1 LRVLKSYY
9 KIIVSLAVIL
19 GVINISL
26 AIVGQSNAVT
36 YFVASTIAYL
46 ACSLYLG
53 NLYPQT
59 KIAVNIIGVM
69 IFIGF
74 SVIVGL
80 KIISVLQ

>member
-1 LRVLKSYY
+1 MRALKSYY
-9 KIIVSLAVIL
+9 KMIVFLTVIL

-26 AIVGQSNAVT
+26 AVIGQSNAVT
-36 YFVASTIAYL
+36 YFVASAIAYL

-59 KIAVNIIGVM
+59 RIAVNIIGVM

-80 KIISVLQ
+80 KIISILQ